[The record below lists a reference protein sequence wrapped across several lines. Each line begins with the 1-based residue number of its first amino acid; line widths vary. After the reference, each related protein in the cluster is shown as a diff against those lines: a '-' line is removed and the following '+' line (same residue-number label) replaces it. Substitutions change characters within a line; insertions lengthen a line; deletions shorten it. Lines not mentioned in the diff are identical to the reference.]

1 MWDDVPLKFRSHPA
15 GSVQCVTVGGVEHR
29 FALPITLTPYVA
41 TQACSARCVFC
52 SENLRRSG
60 ETRVASRLRPH
71 GDYFGGLQQALA
83 ALRDLDLGIS
93 ISGLEATD
101 DLPWLE
107 SLVSTL
113 QTAERARQ
121 QAFREKILYSNGAG
135 LAEAG
140 ASASVLRAL
149 QAFGLQR
156 IEWSRHSDRQAENDA
171 IMRFHRGVA
180 VADNRAFSASVARVQ
195 GMIPVVLVCVVQH
208 GGVASAAQVEDYVRW
223 AESLGVRQVVFR
235 EFARPGDGYRAGRT
249 LDVIRSRRVDC
260 EALVEAVLNERIG
273 FEPVARTEG
282 YYFRNWELN
291 WSSRVQVVFEAS
303 DYAQMH
309 ARHASELIYKL
320 VYHANGRL
328 TSDWSPD
335 RHILLK
341 THEH

>member
-1 MWDDVPLKFRSHPA
+1 M
-15 GSVQCVTVGGVEHR
+15 QCVTVGGIEHR

-41 TQACSARCVFC
+41 TKACSARCVFC

-60 ETRVASRLRPH
+60 ETETRAASRLRPR
-71 GDYFGGLQQALA
+71 GDYFGGLQNALS

-107 SLVSTL
+107 SLISTL

-135 LAEAG
+135 LADAA
-140 ASASVLRAL
+140 ASASVLSAL
-149 QAFGLQR
+149 RAFGLQR

-180 VADNRAFSASVARVQ
+180 VADNRVFSASVAQVQ
-195 GMIPVVLVCVVQH
+195 RQMPVVLVCVVQH
-208 GGVASAAQVEDYVRW
+208 GGVASAARVEDYVRR

-235 EFARPGDGYRAGRT
+235 EFARPGEGYRTGRT

-260 EALVEAVLNERIG
+260 EALVNAVLDECAG
-273 FEPVARTEG
+273 FEPAARTEG
-282 YYFRNWELN
+282 YYFRNWELD
-291 WSSRVQVVFEAS
+291 WSGRMRVTFEAS

-309 ARHASELIYKL
+309 ARHDSGLIYKL
-320 VYHANGRL
+320 VYHANGHL

-341 THEH
+341 THGH